1 MADEQDLAVDEE
13 QGDKRVKWWLVGA
26 GGIALAAVLIT
37 LSIIWF
43 KGGAAES
50 RADSEVLVAVDRNA
64 AEARY
69 VSIPRNLTFNVP
81 GAGRDRIAQIGVQLL
96 VRGAQHESLA
106 QENIPLLESTL
117 LSTFSRTSAE
127 RLTTQ
132 EGKREIRLQAL
143 DAVQEALYEATGDPI
158 VEEVLFTNFVV
169 Q

>member
-1 MADEQDLAVDEE
+1 MAEEQDLVVDEE
-13 QGDKRVKWWLVGA
+13 LGNNQAKWWLIGA
-26 GGIALAAVLIT
+26 GGIALVAILIT
-37 LSIIWF
+37 LGIVWF
-43 KGGAAES
+43 QGGATES
-50 RADSEVLVAVDRNA
+50 RADSDVGVAGDRNA

-69 VSIPRNLTFNVP
+69 VSIPRDLTFNVP

-117 LSTFSRTSAE
+117 LSTFARASAE

-143 DAVQEALYEATGDPI
+143 DAVQEALYEATGDSV